1 MRSFFAALAGCGLG
15 LSLNTPI
22 GVAAEWEPVNTD
34 PESKSTTSNQVYN
47 GRSTQWAPVPSKS
60 ETSSKTNRQV
70 VWFPVEP
77 TISQDIEDDIENEEP
92 ITNASSNDLAI
103 KTTVRQKSGDQ
114 ANSSGGL
121 RWPNGQLMS
130 EADQIY
136 FRTAYSR
143 GSMIQIGE
151 TVYPNLGFNAL
162 QRKPGSFVNLQIS
175 AIDDS
180 WQSAPSPCEDG
191 DFFDQCADGLMQNWI
206 GLWANNDFSFDL
218 QWTIHSLSGE
228 GAPFDFTVG
237 ETTFGGEDSG
247 TGFGEGQSFGFKFS
261 KNFGKTFGLSIG
273 GDRLFHTDKTTDLPR
288 NLHITGTKVF
298 RLNDTIE
305 PPIISLSLGI
315 MSDVYNPI
323 TNLGTVRYP
332 KWMRG
337 GKYPS
342 IFSARF
348 DDYLDDSH
356 ASSTAGVSSAFVC
369 AEQSIYKLKP
379 LSSADKNCIKDV
391 FIGPIASIGIAP
403 WPWVGAYAMYNN
415 DINFGISFKPF
426 KDIPWQFGFELVA
439 PIKGV
444 NPGTDRHIDFAICPE
459 DNYSFSACRTRVG
472 FFTDLSF

>member
-175 AIDDS
+175 R
-180 WQSAPSPCEDG
+180 Q
-191 DFFDQCADGLMQNWI
+191 
-206 GLWANNDFSFDL
+206 
-218 QWTIHSLSGE
+218 IHGS
-228 GAPFDFTVG
+228 
-237 ETTFGGEDSG
+237 
-247 TGFGEGQSFGFKFS
+247 
-261 KNFGKTFGLSIG
+261 
-273 GDRLFHTDKTTDLPR
+273 
-288 NLHITGTKVF
+288 
-298 RLNDTIE
+298 
-305 PPIISLSLGI
+305 
-315 MSDVYNPI
+315 
-323 TNLGTVRYP
+323 
-332 KWMRG
+332 
-337 GKYPS
+337 
-342 IFSARF
+342 
-348 DDYLDDSH
+348 
-356 ASSTAGVSSAFVC
+356 
-369 AEQSIYKLKP
+369 
-379 LSSADKNCIKDV
+379 
-391 FIGPIASIGIAP
+391 
-403 WPWVGAYAMYNN
+403 
-415 DINFGISFKPF
+415 
-426 KDIPWQFGFELVA
+426 
-439 PIKGV
+439 
-444 NPGTDRHIDFAICPE
+444 
-459 DNYSFSACRTRVG
+459 
-472 FFTDLSF
+472 